1 MDLQEHMLCL
11 QKLCW
16 LCGRSIKTDS
26 HYRDP
31 MLKGQF
37 LDIFL
42 KYFELDVN
50 EGNCNT
56 FPASLCQK
64 CYVKLYK
71 LDKSQNIP
79 KYINNIQLYNFQP
92 HSENCITCKPEARAG
107 RPKVEKNEEIIT
119 LKNLKLAADK
129 YWFYFSGN
137 DQSNRFEF
145 FKFENVKS
153 EPVITKKVTIMK
165 TGQWQIQVLNKTL
178 IKDNYQSLIHVPDVI
193 TPFLCGTLFGKL
205 LGLKVC
211 LGNDD
216 YSTLIKEKLKVF
228 ENFKSKDN
236 TVVAR
241 IEMFDGQSKKDLKAI
256 RHRDCKL
263 FLTENEN
270 RCGPCNIYWTSLNI
284 YESWKKSAEE
294 KVCHKFEND
303 RYLNTEEA
311 PDKLSQ
317 LEKESIY

>member
-1 MDLQEHMLCL
+1 M
-11 QKLCW
+11 
-16 LCGRSIKTDS
+16 
-26 HYRDP
+26 
-31 MLKGQF
+31 
-37 LDIFL
+37 
-42 KYFELDVN
+42 
-50 EGNCNT
+50 
-56 FPASLCQK
+56 
-64 CYVKLYK
+64 
-71 LDKSQNIP
+71 
-79 KYINNIQLYNFQP
+79 YNFQP
-92 HSENCITCKPEARAG
+92 HNENSIICKPEARAG
-107 RPKVEKNEEIIT
+107 QPKVEKNEEIIT

-165 TGQWQIQVLNKTL
+165 TGQWQVQVLNKTL

-205 LGLKVC
+205 SDLKVC
-211 LGNDD
+211 RGNDD
-216 YSTLIKEKLKVF
+216 YSTLIKEKLKIF
-228 ENFKSKDN
+228 KNFKSTDN

-241 IEMFDGQSKKDLKAI
+241 IEMFDEQSKKDLKAI

-270 RCGPCNIYWTSLNI
+270 RSGPCNIYWTSLNI
-284 YESWKKSAEE
+284 YESWKKSAED
-294 KVCHKFEND
+294 KVRHKFEND
-303 RYLNTEEA
+303 RYLNAEEA
-311 PDKLSQ
+311 PDKLSR